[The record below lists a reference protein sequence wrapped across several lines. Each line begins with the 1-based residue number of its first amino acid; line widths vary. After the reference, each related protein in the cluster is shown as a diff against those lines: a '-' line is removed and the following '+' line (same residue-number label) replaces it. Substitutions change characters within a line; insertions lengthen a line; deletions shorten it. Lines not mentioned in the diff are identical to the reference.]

1 MCGGRTGCF
10 AARLLRTR
18 AIIDVKQ
25 QIVQFLI
32 FAVGFVAVLV
42 LAICALLYFQQ
53 DSILFYPVK
62 TDAGTVERWKDQR
75 VEIPSDDGP
84 IEGWWLDKP
93 ESTSQTVVLY
103 FGGNAE
109 EVLSSAVD
117 SLAHLDVRRMLVTN
131 YRGYGRTPG
140 RPGQDALFSD
150 ALTVYDYAIK
160 RLEVASGN
168 VVVVGR
174 SLGSGVATYV
184 AAHRPVRGVVLIT
197 PYDSIKDVAQ
207 GLYPLLPVGMLIE
220 HPFRSDLLAP
230 KLQTPVLMLAAA
242 HDSVIPARHAQ
253 RLFDAWAGPKQ
264 IHILSGVGHNDIT
277 DAAQYYPLLN
287 AFLGMPLQPQL

>member
-1 MCGGRTGCF
+1 
-10 AARLLRTR
+10 
-18 AIIDVKQ
+18 VKQ
-25 QIVQFLI
+25 LVVQFAV
-32 FAVGFVAVLV
+32 FAVGFVAVLM

-53 DSILFYPVK
+53 DRILFYPVK
-62 TDAGTVERWKDQR
+62 TDVVTAERWKDQR

-84 IEGWWLDKP
+84 IEGWWLEKP
-93 ESTSQTVVLY
+93 DSTSQTVVLY

-109 EVLSSAVD
+109 EVLSSAID
-117 SLAHLDVRRMLVTN
+117 SMAHLDVRRMLVTN

-140 RPGQDALFSD
+140 RPSQDALFSD
-150 ALTVYDYAIK
+150 ALTVYDYAIN
-160 RLEVASGN
+160 RLGVASGN

-184 AAHRPVRGVVLIT
+184 TTHRPVRGVVLIT

-207 GLYPLLPVGMLIE
+207 GLYPLLPVGTLIK

-230 KLQTPVLMLAAA
+230 NLQTPVLMLAAA
-242 HDSVIPARHAQ
+242 DDGVIPPKHAQ
-253 RLFDAWAGPKQ
+253 RLFDVWAGPKRL
-264 IHILSGVGHNDIT
+264 HILTGVGHNDIT

-287 AFLGMPLQPQL
+287 AFLRMPLQSQL